1 MPRQGEGLARK
12 ELTRSD
18 CGRSTLE
25 AWHDPIVDGQ
35 TTRLELCLV
44 VQRSVRESDSDHGA
58 KELSKILTPRCRS
71 AILTTEER
79 VALAKVGIP
88 ELPYTLAS

>member
-35 TTRLELCLV
+35 TTRLELCSV

-58 KELSKILTPRCRS
+58 KELSKIMNTSMSLCYSSQLRNGWL
-71 AILTTEER
+71 AR
-79 VALAKVGIP
+79 VGVSD
-88 ELPYTLAS
+88 LP